1 MKSYFEKVIS
11 ELPGYLSQF
20 IACLLRPKQCVAD
33 KIAASD
39 TATAFEKS
47 VAFIIT
53 SFLISL
59 FLSYALP
66 EVTSPLQLLPA
77 NENEFLR
84 TGTNALLMLFY
95 LVGACAIAVGFLK
108 LFGKS
113 TDHHIF
119 FTLVFYFCGCSLV
132 LLVFA
137 NAISNIA
144 MADPFFAKAWIESEK
159 FAKGLMPQV
168 QSQLCSIDLKAGDF
182 STVKN
187 AMEIS
192 PDFKN
197 QQDIYLTAM
206 QRTLPRI
213 AFGLQALVALITV
226 IWLLKAWFSYTSAIG
241 LTNAKSFLIIVLTA
255 LTLFVVSLILSL
267 INAGILVSSI
277 MRSCVV

>member
-20 IACLLRPKQCVAD
+20 IACLLRPTQCVKDKVAAAD
-33 KIAASD
+33 VSS
-39 TATAFEKS
+39 AFEKS

-59 FLSYALP
+59 FLSYVLP
-66 EVTSPLQLLPA
+66 EVTSPLQLLPS
-77 NENEFLR
+77 NENEFVR
-84 TGTNALLMLFY
+84 TGSDALLMLFY
-95 LVGACAIAVGFLK
+95 LVGACAIALGFLK

-113 TDHHIF
+113 TDPHIF
-119 FTLVFYFCGCSLV
+119 FTLVFYFCGASLV

-137 NAISNIA
+137 NALSNIA

-159 FAKGLMPQV
+159 FTKGLMPQV
-168 QSQLCSIDLKAGDF
+168 YSQLCSVDLKTGDF

-187 AMEIS
+187 TIEIS

-197 QQDIYLTAM
+197 QQQIYLAAM

-213 AFGLQALVALITV
+213 AFGMQALVALIAI
-226 IWLLKAWFSYTSAIG
+226 IWLLKTWFTYTSEIG
-241 LTNAKSFLIIVLTA
+241 VTKVKSFFIIVLTSV
-255 LTLFVVSLILSL
+255 TVFVLSLILSL
-267 INAGILVSSI
+267 INAGILVSNI
-277 MRSCVV
+277 MRNCVA